1 MILGVDAGGTY
12 LRAELY
18 KGEKLVSRFQK
29 KSAQIALSAFL
40 ESIIQEHEGIE
51 GIGISYAG
59 QVHKGVILGAPNIK
73 VDEANI
79 AAYFKSRYGIELFIE
94 NDLNCAVLAEASA
107 CESEDICAL
116 YVGTGIGLGAISGGR
131 LIRGAWSVATE
142 VGHIPYKKAPFV
154 CGCGRDNCLELYASG
169 SGLAKWL
176 EYYDLEPAMTLES
189 LQKSEDS
196 HAKIVYENFIE
207 ALLFGCGTTV
217 TLLNPSVLVLG
228 GGIIEANPWLC
239 DIIKRGVGEVALGG
253 SLLHLQIKQTSLQN
267 APLRGA
273 LLLKDYQ

>member
-1 MILGVDAGGTY
+1 MTLGVDVGGTNI
-12 LRAELY
+12 RAELY
-18 KGEKLVSRFQK
+18 DGEKLIESFEH
-29 KSAQIALSAFL
+29 KSARIALIEFL
-40 ESIIQEHEGIE
+40 ERIVKEHSTIKS
-51 GIGISYAG
+51 IGISYAG
-59 QVHKGVILGAPNIK
+59 QVHNGVILGAPNIK
-73 VDEANI
+73 VDETNI
-79 AAYFKSRYGIELFIE
+79 AAYFKSRHGIELFIE
-94 NDLNCAVLAEASA
+94 NDLNCAVLAEGAA
-107 CESEDICAL
+107 CENSDICAL
-116 YVGTGIGLGAISGGR
+116 YVGTGIGLGALGGGK

-142 VGHIPYKKAPFV
+142 VGHIPYKKAPFK

-239 DIIKRGVGEVALGG
+239 DIIKRGVGEVALRA

-267 APLRGA
+267 APLKGA
-273 LLLKDYQ
+273 LLLKDFQ